1 MADIETKTTTTDTT
15 VETSTPTVEELQ
27 AQLAEM
33 QADRDKYKSAN
44 DKLSKSEA
52 EMKRQLRLRQ
62 TEEERKAEADA
73 EAQRL
78 RDEELETLRAENNRH
93 KALSAYKSIDEKT
106 VDKLIDAVAN
116 ADHTSIAKIIEAEIA
131 NAVKKAESTWLAN
144 RPRVNAGVGGDGAVT
159 KQSIMAIPDRAER
172 QRAIAENIELFQ

>member
-1 MADIETKTTTTDTT
+1 MADIETKATETTT
-15 VETSTPTVEELQ
+15 VETSTPTIEELQ

-52 EMKRQLRLRQ
+52 EMKRQLRAKQ
-62 TEEERKAEADA
+62 TEEEQKAEADA

-78 RDEELETLRAENNRH
+78 RDEELENLRAENNRH

-106 VDKLIDAVAN
+106 VDKLIEAVGN
-116 ADHTSIAKIIEAEIA
+116 NDHLAIAKIFESEVA
-131 NAVKKAESTWLAN
+131 NAVKKAESQWLAN
-144 RPRVNAGVGGDGAVT
+144 RPRVNAGVGDGNAVT
-159 KQSIMAIPDRAER
+159 KQSIMAIADRAER
-172 QRAIAENIELFQ
+172 QRAIAENLELFE